1 MQQHHGK
8 AFPKGEKG
16 EEASVYKLGG
26 GDVHKLTMS
35 VNENFLLSQMAE
47 LSSKTKCGATVQH
60 YIFCKK
66 CFTLA
71 KRKAGPVFLFWSC
84 CRL

>member
-35 VNENFLLSQMAE
+35 VNEKLLAW
-47 LSSKTKCGATVQH
+47 SSTVQRS
-60 YIFCKK
+60 IFCKK
-66 CFTLA
+66 PNLA
-71 KRKAGPVFLFWSC
+71 KKGKS
-84 CRL
+84 RLCLSV